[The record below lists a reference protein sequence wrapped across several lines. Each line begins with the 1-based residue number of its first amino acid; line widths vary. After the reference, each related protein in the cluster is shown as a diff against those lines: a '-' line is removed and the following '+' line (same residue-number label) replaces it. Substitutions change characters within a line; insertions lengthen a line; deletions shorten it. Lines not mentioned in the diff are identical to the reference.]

1 MSYKRILLILAFFV
15 ASTVNMESIKADSC
29 VTDAMQKEADQLQI
43 YSTFNE
49 STKTYDVT
57 VEGLTSGNVFVYL
70 TDGSDEWYHIN
81 AKPKSEDID
90 EEDEY
95 EYTSLDE
102 NGNELQTIYYE
113 ENKAIIRNVGSNK
126 YTAMIMPS
134 TSTGCDETI
143 RSEKLSLQSYNVYA
157 DDPRCAN
164 IDVEEFPMCDP
175 WYEGTINDET
185 FTNNYNQYQQ
195 QLEEENAEPEEEQT
209 EEEEKITIGDQ
220 IFEFLSNYYI
230 HIIVGVIAIVIIGTI
245 VQALVKRRKKP
256 GDVL

>member
-70 TDGSDEWYHIN
+70 TDGTSEYQFIK
-81 AKPKSEDID
+81 KPDWLDD
-90 EEDEY
+90 EELEEDRNQLE
-95 EYTSLDE
+95 TVDE
-102 NGNELQTIYYE
+102 NENVIQTIYYE
-113 ENKAIIRNVGSNK
+113 DNKAIIRNIASEK
-126 YTAMIMPS
+126 YTAVVRPS
-134 TSTGCDETI
+134 TSTGCSETI

-157 DDPRCAN
+157 DDPRCADVN
-164 IDVEEFPMCDP
+164 IEEFPMCDP
-175 WYEGTINDET
+175 WYEGTISEET
-185 FTNNYNQYQQ
+185 FTKNYNDYQAQ
-195 QLEEENAEPEEEQT
+195 KAEENKPPEEEPQ
-209 EEEEKITIGDQ
+209 EEEPTIGDQ

-230 HIIVGVIAIVIIGTI
+230 HIIVGVIIIVIVGTI
-245 VQALVKRRKKP
+245 IQALVRKRKKP
-256 GDVL
+256 GDLL

>member
-15 ASTVNMESIKADSC
+15 ASTVDMESIKADSC
-29 VTDAMQKEADQLQI
+29 ITDAMQKEADQLQI

-70 TDGSDEWYHIN
+70 TDGSDQWYHIN
-81 AKPKSEDID
+81 TLPESADFSED
-90 EEDEY
+90 E
-95 EYTSLDE
+95 EYTYTTLDE
-102 NGNELQTIYYE
+102 NGNIVQTIYYE
-113 ENKAIIRNVGSNK
+113 ENKAIIRNINSNK
-126 YTAMIMPS
+126 YTAMVMPS

-143 RSEKLSLQSYNVYA
+143 RTEKLSLQSYNVYA

-164 IDVEEFPMCDP
+164 VNIEEFPMCDP
-175 WYEGTINDET
+175 WYEGTISEET
-185 FTNNYNQYQQ
+185 FTQNYNDYQEQ
-195 QLEEENAEPEEEQT
+195 QAEENKPPEEEPQ
-209 EEEEKITIGDQ
+209 EEEPTIGDQ

-230 HIIVGVIAIVIIGTI
+230 HIIVGVIIIVVVGTI
-245 VQALVKRRKKP
+245 IQALVRRHKKP